1 MDYRET
7 VRDHVKWLVNV
18 SQFLTR
24 PETVG
29 LFTRANGMAR
39 PGRIESV
46 ADSAAV
52 PEGEVWDTQTWP
64 DDVWNKPLGASWKDE
79 C

>member
-1 MDYRET
+1 
-7 VRDHVKWLVNV
+7 V

-29 LFTRANGMAR
+29 LFTRANGMAW

-52 PEGEVWDTQTWP
+52 PEGEV
-64 DDVWNKPLGASWKDE
+64 
-79 C
+79 